1 MTIVLTRMPLFT
13 LRSRALLVWL
23 AKVVYIDRMSISSR
37 DLLAKTRKEIKEISV
52 QDVQSRV
59 QNNGVVLLDV
69 REKEEWDEGHLPGAT
84 FLPRGF
90 LEVRVEKAVPE
101 KDKPVIV
108 YCAGGTRSAYAA
120 KTLQDLGY
128 KDVVSM
134 AGGYGEWKNAGLPFV
149 VPEKLNKNRLARYS
163 RHLKI
168 PEIGEAGQLKLL
180 ASKVLLVGAG
190 GLGSPAGVYLAAS
203 GVGTLGLID
212 SDTVDESN
220 LQRQILHWTS
230 SIGVPKVDS
239 ARRTLFE
246 VNPDVKVKT
255 YNLRLD
261 ASNVLDIF
269 KDYDVIISGS
279 DNFST
284 AYLVNDA
291 AVLLKKPVLYGSI
304 FRFDGQMSTFVPY
317 EGPCF
322 RCLYPEPAPADL
334 APSCDEAGVLGVL
347 PGVVGLI
354 QATEAVKL
362 LLKIGEPLVGRLLVY
377 DALAMTFKSFKT
389 PRRKDCPTCG
399 DNAKIDLNAIGP
411 DACGPAA

>member
-1 MTIVLTRMPLFT
+1 
-13 LRSRALLVWL
+13 
-23 AKVVYIDRMSISSR
+23 MSINSR
-37 DLLAKTRKEIKEISV
+37 DLLARTRKEIREVTV
-52 QDVQSRV
+52 QDVHSRI
-59 QNNGVVLLDV
+59 QKNGVVLLDV

-90 LEVRVEKAVPE
+90 LEVRVEKTVPE
-101 KDKPVIV
+101 KDKPIVV

-120 KTLQDLGY
+120 KTLQELGY

-134 AGGYGEWKNAGLPFV
+134 TGGYGEWKNAGLPFV

-168 PEIGEAGQLKLL
+168 PEVGEAGQLKLL
-180 ASKVLLVGAG
+180 KSKVLLVGAG

-246 VNPDVKVKT
+246 INPDVKVQT

-261 ASNVLDIF
+261 ASNVVDIF
-269 KDYDVIISGS
+269 KEYDVIVSGS

-291 AVLLKKPVLYGSI
+291 AVMLKKPVLYGSI

-322 RCLYPEPAPADL
+322 RCLYPEPAPPDL

-362 LLKIGEPLVGRLLVY
+362 LLGIGEPLVGRLLTY
-377 DALAMTFKSFKT
+377 DALSMTFRSFT
-389 PRRKDCPTCG
+389 MRRRKDCVTCG
-399 DNAKIDLNAIGP
+399 ENARIDLYAIGS
-411 DACGPAA
+411 DACAGPAA

>member
-1 MTIVLTRMPLFT
+1 
-13 LRSRALLVWL
+13 
-23 AKVVYIDRMSISSR
+23 MSMSAR
-37 DLLAKTRKEIKEISV
+37 DLLAKIKKEIREVTV
-52 QDVQSRV
+52 QDVNARIQK
-59 QNNGVVLLDV
+59 NGVAVVDV

-84 FLPRGF
+84 FIPRGH
-90 LEVRVEKAVPE
+90 LESRIEKTVPE
-101 KDKPVIV
+101 KTSPVIL
-108 YCAGGTRSAYAA
+108 YCAGGSRSAYAA

-149 VPEKLNKNRLARYS
+149 VPEKMSKNRLARYS

-168 PEIGEAGQLKLL
+168 PEIGEAGQLKLMS
-180 ASKVLLVGAG
+180 SKVLLVGAG

-203 GVGTLGLID
+203 GIGTLGVID

-230 SIGVPKVDS
+230 SIGAPKVDS

-261 ASNVLDIF
+261 ASNVVDIF
-269 KDYDVIISGS
+269 KDYDVILSGS

-291 AVLLKKPVLYGSI
+291 AVMLKKPVLYGSI
-304 FRFDGQMSTFVPY
+304 FRFDGQMSTFIPY
-317 EGPCF
+317 QGPCF
-322 RCLYPEPAPADL
+322 RCLYPEAAPADL

-354 QATEAVKL
+354 QATEAVKVL
-362 LLKIGEPLVGRLLVY
+362 LGIGEPLVGRLLVY
-377 DALAMTFKSFKT
+377 DALSMTFRTFKT
-389 PRRKDCPTCG
+389 PRRKDCATCG
-399 DNAKIDLNAIGP
+399 ENAKIDLNAIGP
-411 DACGPAA
+411 DACAGPAA

>member
-1 MTIVLTRMPLFT
+1 
-13 LRSRALLVWL
+13 
-23 AKVVYIDRMSISSR
+23 MSMNFK
-37 DLLAKTRKEIKEISV
+37 DLLGQTKKQIREVTV
-52 QDVQSRV
+52 QEVDNRMRSA
-59 QNNGVVLLDV
+59 NGNGPVVLDV
-69 REKEEWDEGHLPGAT
+69 REKDEWTEGHLPGAVWV
-84 FLPRGF
+84 PRGF
-90 LEVRVEKAVPE
+90 LESRIEKTVPE
-101 KDKPVIV
+101 RNTPIIV
-108 YCAGGTRSAYAA
+108 YCAGGTRSAFAA

-128 KDVVSM
+128 TDVVSM
-134 AGGYGEWKNAGLPFV
+134 AGGYGAWKNAGLPFV
-149 VPEKLNKNRLARYS
+149 VPEKLNKNSMARYS

-168 PEIGEAGQLKLL
+168 PEVGEAGQLKLL

-304 FRFDGQMSTFVPY
+304 FRFDGQISTFVPY

-377 DALAMTFKSFKT
+377 DALAMTFKSFKV
-389 PRRKDCPTCG
+389 RRRLDCATCG
-399 DNAKIDLNAIGP
+399 DNAKIDLNAIAA
-411 DACGPAA
+411 DACAGPTT